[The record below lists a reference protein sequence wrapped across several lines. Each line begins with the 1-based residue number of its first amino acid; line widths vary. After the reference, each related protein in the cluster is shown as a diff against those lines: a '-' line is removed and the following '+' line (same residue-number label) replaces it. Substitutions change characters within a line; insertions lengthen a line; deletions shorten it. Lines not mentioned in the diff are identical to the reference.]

1 MRARW
6 LKPEFFADKKIAQ
19 LGPIAALVYEAL
31 WCMADDGG
39 TAPCDPDTV
48 KAQMFYRWSAVGVP
62 EISEA
67 LRHLSESGRIVVYDV
82 GDDFYAR
89 IPTWKKHQQV
99 HKPSK
104 FRYPA
109 QPKEVTPLV
118 PGDSGTSAAPLPA
131 SPHTRHLDSQTPK
144 DLPAGAGTNGKNG
157 HPEPHTAGKLDVFP
171 KAVCDAGYEAYI
183 QRVAP
188 INYGRYRKALLP
200 IYESKLADHPTARQ
214 LVDATEAFAEAI
226 EADDPKFRHKYT
238 LAAFV
243 NGLRNYIR
251 LGALPLT
258 DEWGEPT
265 ERGRMAGI
273 GA

>member
-39 TAPCDPDTV
+39 TAPCDADTV

-67 LRHLSESGRIVVYDV
+67 LRHLSDAGRIVCYTV
-82 GDDFYAR
+82 GDDTYCR

-104 FRYPA
+104 FRYPSMP
-109 QPKEVTPLV
+109 QGDTPIT

-131 SPHTRHLDSQTPK
+131 SPPPRHLDSQTPRHPTK
-144 DLPAGAGTNGKNG
+144 GADKPRNGKR
-157 HPEPHTAGKLDVFP
+157 PSEP
-171 KAVCDAGYEAYI
+171 
-183 QRVAP
+183 AP
-188 INYGRYRKALLP
+188 WMGLMRKAWSLGELL
-200 IYESKLADHPTARQ
+200 EG
-214 LVDATEAFAEAI
+214 DATLLRRVVADVGPEEAASRLANYCEQVDTQFATV
-226 EADDPKFRHKYT
+226 R
-238 LAAFV
+238 AFV
-243 NGLRNYIR
+243 SKHAMYAGQGRLAVDPETGLPNAI
-251 LGALPLT
+251 GMAALS
-258 DEWGEPT
+258 G
-265 ERGRMAGI
+265 RGR
-273 GA
+273 